1 MMPDFGSTYRHWN
14 VISHISP
21 GRMPLRL
28 ARPDLVSAGLVP
40 HRPASPGRGSRRHA
54 SLRSA
59 VLAATVATML
69 AACDNAPEPDAY
81 GNFEAI
87 EVVVS
92 AQTSGQIQRFDPVE
106 GMRLEGGDV
115 VALIDTTQLA
125 LERAQLVAQRAA
137 VSARRAEVGEQ
148 LGVLRVQRDIAKRA
162 YERAQRLHAQQAATT
177 QQLDQAERDYRTLV
191 AQIAA
196 LEAQRRSVTL
206 DVASNQARVD
216 QIADR
221 LAKSSVVNPR
231 TGSVLA
237 VYARAGEVVQ
247 PGQPLYKIADLDTLD
262 LRAFITGNQ
271 LASVRLGE
279 RVTVRVDRGDGE
291 LASIPGT
298 VTWISSTA
306 EFTPTPVQTRDER
319 ADLVYAV
326 KVRVA
331 NPDGALKIGMP
342 ADVTFGTASTDTA
355 RAPLEESDR

>member
-1 MMPDFGSTYRHWN
+1 MPTIDIAYRRLTT
-14 VISHISP
+14 ISRAP
-21 GRMPLRL
+21 LGRI
-28 ARPDLVSAGLVP
+28 AA
-40 HRPASPGRGSRRHA
+40 
-54 SLRSA
+54 
-59 VLAATVATML
+59 AATIAAALVACNN
-69 AACDNAPEPDAY
+69 AAEPDAY
-81 GNFEAI
+81 GNFESI

-92 AQTSGQIQRFDPVE
+92 AQTSGQIQQFTPVE
-106 GMRLEGGDV
+106 GMHIERGDV

-177 QQLDQAERDYRTLV
+177 QQLDQAERDYKTLV
-191 AQIAA
+191 AQIDA

-206 DVASNQARVD
+206 DVASNQARVE

-221 LAKSSVVNPR
+221 LAKSRVVNPS

-262 LRAFITGNQ
+262 LRAYITGDQ

-279 RVTVRVDRGDGE
+279 RVAVHVDRGDGE
-291 LASIPGT
+291 LASIAGT
-298 VTWISSTA
+298 VTWVSSTA

-326 KVRVA
+326 KIRVA

-342 ADVTFGTASTDTA
+342 ADVTFGAASTDTA
-355 RAPLEESDR
+355 RVPVEESGR

>member
-1 MMPDFGSTYRHWN
+1 MPTITIAPRRR
-14 VISHISP
+14 V
-21 GRMPLRL
+21 
-28 ARPDLVSAGLVP
+28 VSRATPPRRTTV
-40 HRPASPGRGSRRHA
+40 ADSSRVALA
-54 SLRSA
+54 SL
-59 VLAATVATML
+59 VLLAMLVA
-69 AACDNAPEPDAY
+69 CHNAPEPDAY
-81 GNFEAI
+81 GNFESI

-92 AQTSGQIQRFDPVE
+92 AQTSGQIERFVPVE
-106 GMRLEGGDV
+106 GMRLERGDV
-115 VALIDTTQLA
+115 VALIDTTQLS

-177 QQLDQAERDYRTLV
+177 QQLDQAERDYKTLV
-191 AQIAA
+191 AQIDA

-206 DVASNQARVD
+206 DVASNQARVE

-262 LRAFITGNQ
+262 LRAYVTGDQ

-279 RVTVRVDRGDGE
+279 RVAVHVDRGDGQ
-291 LASIPGT
+291 LASMAGT
-298 VTWISSTA
+298 VTWVSSTA

-326 KVRVA
+326 KIRVA

-342 ADVTFGTASTDTA
+342 ADVSFGAAVTDTA
-355 RAPLEESDR
+355 RVPVEESDR

>member
-1 MMPDFGSTYRHWN
+1 MRT
-14 VISHISP
+14 VTI
-21 GRMPLRL
+21 
-28 ARPDLVSAGLVP
+28 A
-40 HRPASPGRGSRRHA
+40 SRRY
-54 SLRSA
+54 
-59 VLAATVATML
+59 AALIPSSFRRAAIAAAAIVPFAAL
-69 AACDNAPEPDAY
+69 AACSHAPDADAY
-81 GNFEAI
+81 GNFESI

-92 AQTSGQIQRFDPVE
+92 AQTSGQIQRFTPVE
-106 GMRLEGGDV
+106 GMRLERGDV

-137 VSARRAEVGEQ
+137 VSARRSEVGEQ
-148 LGVLRVQRDIAKRA
+148 LGVLQVQRDIAKRA
-162 YERAQRLHAQQAATT
+162 FERTQRLYAQQAATT

-191 AQIAA
+191 AQIDA

-206 DVASNQARVD
+206 DVASNQARVE

-221 LAKSSVVNPR
+221 IEKGSVVNPSP
-231 TGSVLA
+231 GSVLA

-262 LRAFITGNQ
+262 LRAYITGDQ
-271 LASVRLGE
+271 LASVRLGQ
-279 RVTVRVDRGDGE
+279 RVTVHVDRGDGE
-291 LASIPGT
+291 LASSPGT

-319 ADLVYAV
+319 ANLVYAV

-342 ADVTFGTASTDTA
+342 GDVTFGAPSAAASPVPA
-355 RAPLEESDR
+355 EERGSDR

>member
-1 MMPDFGSTYRHWN
+1 MPIFRHSYRRPT
-14 VISHISP
+14 VI
-21 GRMPLRL
+21 GRTPRR
-28 ARPDLVSAGLVP
+28 ASR
-40 HRPASPGRGSRRHA
+40 RPAA
-54 SLRSA
+54 LA
-59 VLAATVATML
+59 AAAALVLAA
-69 AACDNAPEPDAY
+69 CNHAPHPDAY

-106 GMRLEGGDV
+106 GMRLERGAV

-125 LERAQLVAQRAA
+125 LERAQLVAQRSA
-137 VSARRAEVGEQ
+137 VSARRTEVGEQ

-191 AQIAA
+191 AQIDA

-206 DVASNQARVD
+206 DVASNQARVE

-262 LRAFITGNQ
+262 LRAYVTGDQ
-271 LASVRLGE
+271 LASVRLGAPA
-279 RVTVRVDRGDGE
+279 TVRVDRADGK
-291 LASIPGT
+291 LASTSGI

-326 KVRVA
+326 KIRVA

-342 ADVTFGTASTDTA
+342 ADVSFGAPAADTA
-355 RAPLEESDR
+355 RVPLEESDR

>member
-1 MMPDFGSTYRHWN
+1 MIPIIDIAFRPLMAMSR
-14 VISHISP
+14 VSL
-21 GRMPLRL
+21 GR
-28 ARPDLVSAGLVP
+28 
-40 HRPASPGRGSRRHA
+40 
-54 SLRSA
+54 
-59 VLAATVATML
+59 VATTAAVAITL
-69 AACDNAPEPDAY
+69 AACNGAPEPDAY

-92 AQTSGQIQRFDPVE
+92 AQTGGQVQQFIPME
-106 GMRLEGGDV
+106 GMKLERGEA

-137 VSARRAEVGEQ
+137 VSARRTEVGEQ
-148 LGVLRVQRDIAKRA
+148 LRVLEVQRDIARRA
-162 YERAQRLHAQQAATT
+162 FERAQRLHAQQAATT

-196 LEAQRRSVTL
+196 LEAQRRSVAL
-206 DVASNQARVD
+206 DVASNQARVE

-221 LAKSSVVNPR
+221 IGKSSVVNPR

-262 LRAFITGNQ
+262 LRAYITGDQ
-271 LASVRLGE
+271 LASVRLGD
-279 RVTVRVDRGDGE
+279 RVAVHVDRGDGK
-291 LASIPGT
+291 LAGIAGT
-298 VTWISSTA
+298 VTWIASSA

-326 KVRVA
+326 KIRVP

-342 ADVTFGTASTDTA
+342 GDVTFGTARADTVPVAARETD
-355 RAPLEESDR
+355 R

>member
-1 MMPDFGSTYRHWN
+1 MPIFDIAYRRPI
-14 VISHISP
+14 VIS
-21 GRMPLRL
+21 R
-28 ARPDLVSAGLVP
+28 
-40 HRPASPGRGSRRHA
+40 ASVRRA
-54 SLRSA
+54 TTA
-59 VLAATVATML
+59 VVAITL
-69 AACDNAPEPDAY
+69 AACNSAPEPDAY

-92 AQTSGQIQRFDPVE
+92 AQTSGQIQRFTPVE
-106 GMRLEGGDV
+106 GMRLERGDV

-137 VSARRAEVGEQ
+137 VGARRAEVSEQ
-148 LGVLRVQRDIAKRA
+148 LRVLQVQRDIAKRS

-191 AQIAA
+191 AQIDA
-196 LEAQRRSVTL
+196 LEAQRRSVGL
-206 DVASNQARVD
+206 DVASNQARVE

-221 LAKSSVVNPR
+221 LQKSSVENPR

-237 VYARAGEVVQ
+237 VYSRAGEVVQ

-262 LRAFITGNQ
+262 LRAYVTGDQ

-279 RVTVRVDRGDGE
+279 RVAVHVDRGDGE
-291 LASIPGT
+291 LASLPGT

-319 ADLVYAV
+319 AELVYAV
-326 KVRVA
+326 KIRVA

-342 ADVTFGTASTDTA
+342 GDITFGMA
-355 RAPLEESDR
+355 RADTTRVPARESDR